1 MSKDIEKLIRK
12 KIETTMI
19 GCLAR
24 FEESFGHLWG
34 QDKDHLSQG
43 EEQFSAIWEQV
54 RESILDHGNTQ
65 IRKAMGELRG
75 ESTGK
80 VKYSYYYKFD
90 TRRRDNEN

>member
-24 FEESFGHLWG
+24 FEESFGYLWG
-34 QDKDHLSQG
+34 QDKDHLSQS
-43 EEQFSAIWEQV
+43 EEEFSAIWEQV